1 MAGAE
6 EHIGST
12 SLLRD
17 EAFLGRLGGP
27 NGIVRLVGEVKGGD
41 VRSSRQIGKVRA
53 HLGQVLEYT
62 NKMFGQES
70 EEVFKLLFC
79 KDEKCFRANGGI
91 TRISIS
97 HCLWWVSHRL
107 IDTQRLTEGTP
118 RSKRGS
124 WVWSEEFLSDL
135 LYNLNLGVYQIEQ
148 HQCTA
153 EAIEQTSIDLSI

>member
-1 MAGAE
+1 
-6 EHIGST
+6 
-12 SLLRD
+12 
-17 EAFLGRLGGP
+17 
-27 NGIVRLVGEVKGGD
+27 
-41 VRSSRQIGKVRA
+41 
-53 HLGQVLEYT
+53 
-62 NKMFGQES
+62 
-70 EEVFKLLFC
+70 
-79 KDEKCFRANGGI
+79 
-91 TRISIS
+91 
-97 HCLWWVSHRL
+97 L